1 MAKAGQNI
9 EKWISDVAALTGDLK
24 EQASA
29 ASQLAG
35 MSRSLAS
42 GGSSQTPATN
52 PDRMSQQSAAGQ
64 FSDSLTSSSAMDQRT
79 YTTSSAISRTMDSP
93 AARLT
98 ALLSGSLS
106 SEIARSEDRQ
116 RDERSAFSPRMAQ
129 YPLSSGTLP
138 AIRTRP
144 VAVTPSTTS
153 PDPAPVKR
161 FLQTEAP
168 GQPAGASLLGGNER
182 LYEAYNELHGLAQHF
197 RKPFDSPAVLIV
209 GQQTDGKSAL
219 VEALMGFQFN
229 HVGGGTKT
237 RRPITLQMSYNAACT
252 EPRCFLASDSEL
264 LSEEPQT
271 LQELQVRASPRTRF
285 QHS

>member
-1 MAKAGQNI
+1 MAKASHNI
-9 EKWISDVAALTGDLK
+9 EKWILDVAALTGDLK

-42 GGSSQTPATN
+42 GGSNLTPVTN
-52 PDRMSQQSAAGQ
+52 PDRMSQQSAASQ
-64 FSDSLTSSSAMDQRT
+64 FTDSLTSSSAMDQRT
-79 YTTSSAISRTMDSP
+79 STSSTISRTMDSP

-98 ALLSGSLS
+98 ALLSGNLS

-116 RDERSAFSPRMAQ
+116 RDERSTFSPSMEQ

-144 VAVTPSTTS
+144 AAVTPSTTS
-153 PDPAPVKR
+153 PELAPVKR
-161 FLQTEAP
+161 FSQTEAP
-168 GQPAGASLLGGNER
+168 GLPATSRLLGGNER

-209 GQQTDGKSAL
+209 GHQTDGKSAL

-264 LSEEPQT
+264 LSEEPKT
-271 LQELQVRASPRTRF
+271 LQELQV
-285 QHS
+285 